1 VIVDSSAI
9 VGVLLDEPDRARLVE
24 RIARAEVV
32 AVAAPTV
39 LEAGMVLSARLGRD
53 AIALLE
59 GFLVAID
66 AVVIEFGPEHWPV
79 ALDAWSRF
87 GRGRHPAALNFG
99 DCIAYAAATV
109 AGLPLLA
116 KGDDFPQTDIQ
127 LA

>member
-1 VIVDSSAI
+1 MIVDSSAI
-9 VGVLLDEPDRARLVE
+9 VGVLLDEPDRPSLVE
-24 RIARAEVV
+24 RIARAEMV

-53 AIALLE
+53 AAALLE
-59 GFLVAID
+59 GFLTAID

-79 ALDAWSRF
+79 ALDAWRRF
-87 GRGRHPAALNFG
+87 GRGRHPAALNLG
-99 DCIAYAAATV
+99 DCISYAAARI

-116 KGDDFPQTDIQ
+116 KGDDFPQTDIE